1 MSTSSEGRLLTG
13 PDATEARPA
22 DGGPDLR
29 TGAWTRL
36 GGDRVLG
43 DRVTENVLGGLG
55 EQVLRAARAQGYAAG
70 WAEGRRRAAEQ
81 VEDDRVERL
90 RLAEE
95 DRLNTQVARDKALV
109 ALARATDDFHEQLA
123 TSYDELTAHAVTLA
137 LEIAEAV
144 VGREL
149 AISADPGADAVRRAL
164 RKVPPTAAVTVRL
177 NPDDRAVLD
186 LTALGDRR
194 ITLVDDPALARG
206 DAVLETD
213 TGIVDATIA
222 AALTRVREVLAR

>member
-1 MSTSSEGRLLTG
+1 
-13 PDATEARPA
+13 
-22 DGGPDLR
+22 
-29 TGAWTRL
+29 
-36 GGDRVLG
+36 VLG

-90 RLAEE
+90 RLAEQ
-95 DRLNTQVARDKALV
+95 DRLDTQVARDKALV

-123 TSYDELTAHAVTLA
+123 TSDDELTTHAVTLA

-164 RKVPPTAAVTVRL
+164 RKVSPTATVTVHL
-177 NPDDRAVLD
+177 HPDDRAALD
-186 LTALGDRR
+186 LTVLGDRR
-194 ITLVDDPALARG
+194 VSLVDDPGLARG
-206 DAVLETD
+206 DAVLKTD
-213 TGIVDATIA
+213 TGIVDATIG
-222 AALTRVREVLAR
+222 AALARVREVLAR